1 MGSKEQICE
10 TVKKTV
16 GVTCYPREEGEG
28 EGKSRDILRFQ
39 AWMIGKVET
48 LTKSRKTREA
58 TVWREEKGAHETILM
73 LLTCSLQHG
82 PFKSICAE
90 RDEKSVHCLVP
101 YDTLGDFPVTV
112 AA

>member
-10 TVKKTV
+10 AVKKTV
-16 GVTCYPREEGEG
+16 GVTCYPCEEGEG
-28 EGKSRDILRFQ
+28 EGKRHSEVSSLDD
-39 AWMIGKVET
+39 WEGGT
-48 LTKSRKTREA
+48 LTKSRKIRDA
-58 TVWREEKGAHETILM
+58 TVWREEKGAREAILM
-73 LLTCSLQHG
+73 LLTCTLQHR